1 MTHRSVLLV
10 DLDGTLTDPAE
21 GIVGCFRFALEALG
35 RTAPPAA
42 GLTWIIGPPLRR
54 SFADL
59 LDGAA
64 DPEKALAI
72 YRSCYS
78 KEGLFEA
85 VVYGGVPE
93 ALAALKGA
101 GVRLILCTAK
111 PHVYA
116 TRILQHFDLEC
127 YFEAAY
133 GAELDGRFEDK
144 GDLIAHILGE
154 RGLDAGDCVM
164 WGDRQHDVI
173 AARRHAIPTIGALW
187 GYGGEPELRLAG
199 ADALCAQPSEVPD
212 AFQLFPRAGASSRSR
227 RMVDDASKHVQWPQ
241 PPRAEIRPS
250 THSAHGLT
258 WDDGYAWIRAGNW
271 RDVLRDPSR
280 LPDDIRA
287 LLEAENAYA
296 AALLAPTAD
305 LQKELVREMRA
316 RLKEDD
322 SEPPQ
327 VDGPYAYYSRY
338 RPGGQ
343 HRFYC
348 RLPREGGDE
357 IVLIDGDARAKG
369 LAFFHV
375 ASAAH
380 SPDHAKFAWS
390 ADDLGSEILT
400 IRVRDIERGE
410 DLADRVI
417 NATGDIV
424 WTRDSTA
431 FLYVEQDE
439 DHRPFRVMLH
449 RLGTPQGD
457 DVEVFAEPD
466 PAWFIGVQPTRLGR
480 SALVSVHG
488 HDGSETH
495 VVDLDAPAAKPM
507 LVAPRRS
514 GLFYDVMDHGDCFY
528 IRTNAT
534 ARDFKIVVAP
544 REAPGEENWRDVVP
558 HRDGRFIA
566 DASLFKNHLVVLTR
580 EESRPRLEVHDLRTG
595 AAHDIVFGEETYALD
610 FETVYEFDT
619 TRLRFSYS
627 AMNRPAETYDYDC
640 ATRERS
646 LAKQQMTP
654 PGFDPAAY
662 VVRLV
667 FARAD
672 DGQRVPVSLLMRRDR
687 ELDGTA
693 PLLLT
698 GYGAYGYPY
707 EASFATNRLSLVD
720 RGFVYA
726 IAHVRGGT
734 DKGWGWYEDG
744 KLQKKPNTFTD
755 FIAVARHLI
764 GEGYT
769 GKGRI
774 VAQSGSAGGLLM
786 GVIANMAPDL
796 FAGIIADVPFVDAL
810 STILDETLPLT
821 PPEWLEWG
829 DPIRDKSAF
838 DVIRSYSPYDNVR
851 AQAYPAILAL
861 AGLTDPRVTY
871 WEPAKW
877 VARLR
882 ATMIGGGPILL
893 VTAMEAGHGG
903 QPGRFDRL
911 EEVARNFAFA
921 IACVSG
927 GLASSEVS

>member
-1 MTHRSVLLV
+1 M
-10 DLDGTLTDPAE
+10 
-21 GIVGCFRFALEALG
+21 I
-35 RTAPPAA
+35 
-42 GLTWIIGPPLRR
+42 
-54 SFADL
+54 
-59 LDGAA
+59 
-64 DPEKALAI
+64 
-72 YRSCYS
+72 
-78 KEGLFEA
+78 
-85 VVYGGVPE
+85 
-93 ALAALKGA
+93 
-101 GVRLILCTAK
+101 
-111 PHVYA
+111 
-116 TRILQHFDLEC
+116 
-127 YFEAAY
+127 
-133 GAELDGRFEDK
+133 
-144 GDLIAHILGE
+144 
-154 RGLDAGDCVM
+154 
-164 WGDRQHDVI
+164 
-173 AARRHAIPTIGALW
+173 
-187 GYGGEPELRLAG
+187 
-199 ADALCAQPSEVPD
+199 
-212 AFQLFPRAGASSRSR
+212 
-227 RMVDDASKHVQWPQ
+227 DDASKHVGLPE

-250 THSAHGLT
+250 TRSAHGLT
-258 WDDGYAWIRAGNW
+258 WSDDYAWIRAANW

-280 LPDDIRA
+280 LPNDIRA

-296 AALLAPTAD
+296 AARLTPTAE
-305 LQKELVREMRA
+305 LQTELVREMRA

-338 RPGGQ
+338 RQGGQ
-343 HRFYC
+343 HRVFC
-348 RLPREGGDE
+348 RRPREGGDE

-369 LAFFHV
+369 AAFFHL

-380 SPDHAKFAWS
+380 SPDHAEFAWS

-400 IRVRDIERGE
+400 IRVRNVERGE
-410 DLADRVI
+410 DLSDQVV
-417 NATGDIV
+417 NATADIV
-424 WTRDSTA
+424 WTRNSRD

-449 RLGTPQGD
+449 RLDTSQTD
-457 DVEVFAEPD
+457 DVEIFAEPD
-466 PAWFIGVQPTRLGR
+466 PAWFIGVEATRLGR
-480 SALVSVHG
+480 SALISVHG
-488 HDGSETH
+488 HDGSEAH
-495 VVDLDAPAAKPM
+495 VVDLDAPTAKPM

-528 IRTNAT
+528 IRTNAN

-544 REAPGEENWRDVVP
+544 RQAPGEENWRDVVP

-566 DASLFKNHLVVLTR
+566 DATLFKHHLVVLAR
-580 EESRPRLEVHDLRTG
+580 EDSRPRLEVHDLKTG
-595 AAHDIVFGEETYALD
+595 AAHDIAFQEETYALN
-610 FETVYEFDT
+610 FETVYEFDAT
-619 TRLRFSYS
+619 LLRFSYS

-640 ATRERS
+640 ATRERT
-646 LAKQQMTP
+646 LVKQQMTP

-662 VVRLV
+662 VVRLL
-667 FARAD
+667 FARAE
-672 DGQRVPVSLLMRRDR
+672 DGARVPVSLLMRRDSR
-687 ELDGTA
+687 LDGAA

-698 GYGAYGYPY
+698 GYGAYGYSF
-707 EASFATNRLSLVD
+707 EAGFATNRLSLVD

-726 IAHVRGGT
+726 IAQVRGGP

-744 KLQKKPNTFTD
+744 KLAKKPNTFTD

-764 GEGYT
+764 AEGYT

-774 VAQSGSAGGLLM
+774 VAQGGSAGGLLM
-786 GVIANMAPDL
+786 GAIANMAPDL

-829 DPIRDKSAF
+829 DPIRDKAAF

-882 ATMIGGGPILL
+882 ATMNRGGPILL

-927 GLASSEVS
+927 GFAASEVR